1 MNDVS
6 ERIDINEDSVSTS
19 DHYFLTDPEEFIHH
33 CFPDKPEW
41 QLLRTPLTKDEFL
54 DMPFLMPSF
63 FDYKLKLLTKSKCVL
78 NSKDGVCTVS
88 IKSPLIED
96 MVMTYE
102 LYYDVKESG
111 SSLPSGVPMDRCV
124 AIMQQKG
131 RIAFGVRFLHP
142 GIYRFD
148 IHGALI
154 GTALTLLCSFK
165 LVCNKTREDI
175 KPYPCNP
182 DIGFGPNLITN
193 QSGLLTESHHESLI
207 SFNCRRGTEI
217 TFTMSKQ
224 MQVQTKLFHQTIDG
238 QQLKEYVSHRKIGNQ
253 LCILLAIPQK
263 GEYVLQINNKWME
276 EPEFQNVCNFLLEA
290 GDGEKKPRT
299 YEVSLL
305 FFSGLNSP

>member
-63 FDYKLKLLTKSKCVL
+63 FDYKLKLLTKPKCVL

-131 RIAFGVRFLHP
+131 RIAFGVRFLHS

-165 LVCNKTREDI
+165 LYCFHRFPHNIMYFTILQYFLLAKKNPTKTLRVLNSLT
-175 KPYPCNP
+175 P
-182 DIGFGPNLITN
+182 LIT
-193 QSGLLTESHHESLI
+193 T
-207 SFNCRRGTEI
+207 I
-217 TFTMSKQ
+217 TC
-224 MQVQTKLFHQTIDG
+224 VQTL
-238 QQLKEYVSHRKIGNQ
+238 
-253 LCILLAIPQK
+253 
-263 GEYVLQINNKWME
+263 
-276 EPEFQNVCNFLLEA
+276 
-290 GDGEKKPRT
+290 
-299 YEVSLL
+299 
-305 FFSGLNSP
+305 